1 MSYGNAF
8 GGIVEQNG
16 LSFVRAIQRKKVK
29 VLLKMKTPVTWS
41 LQLGMIWFSF
51 QLIFLLL
58 A

>member
-29 VLLKMKTPVTWS
+29 VLLKMKTPVT
-41 LQLGMIWFSF
+41 
-51 QLIFLLL
+51 
-58 A
+58 